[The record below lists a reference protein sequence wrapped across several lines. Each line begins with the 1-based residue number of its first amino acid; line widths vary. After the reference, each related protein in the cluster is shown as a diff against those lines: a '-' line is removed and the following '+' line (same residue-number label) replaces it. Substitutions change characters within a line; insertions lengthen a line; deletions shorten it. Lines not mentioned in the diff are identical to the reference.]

1 LRVEKCRT
9 HLAMSVSF
17 FCAVKVSSSRTSSA
31 STSSSSASD
40 SVSSPEV
47 VGSSGGASS
56 SSSLCGSRM
65 NQKRNKGVRKQA
77 SLGATEAR
85 LIPSRS
91 RLLQRWRARDV
102 GNVRPATCLT
112 KKDAT
117 ARVVQRKRTAVSP
130 SMSSRFCDSPAT
142 SVITTSP
149 PFCSS
154 DPSNTTTSSGS
165 GMSAF
170 TKPPPSGCT
179 KRDAYSYE
187 LPYKPTRVTGK
198 TSPRVTDPLR
208 RISRTRK
215 PFRTLSRSSRN
226 PSAPKRRR
234 CLRRKA
240 STSHT
245 ACTEAWRVVGLNT
258 RGRLC

>member
-56 SSSLCGSRM
+56 SSSL
-65 NQKRNKGVRKQA
+65 
-77 SLGATEAR
+77 
-85 LIPSRS
+85 
-91 RLLQRWRARDV
+91 
-102 GNVRPATCLT
+102 
-112 KKDAT
+112 
-117 ARVVQRKRTAVSP
+117 AVSP

-234 CLRRKA
+234 CLRGKA